1 MGYLYGLKKGIP
13 IMLGY
18 IAVSFSFGVMAVD
31 SYGITPLTAII
42 ISLTNV
48 TSSGQQA
55 GVEMISHGL
64 SLFEIGLTVL
74 LINLRYSLMS
84 LSLSQKLD
92 STTPTGLRLLF
103 GFGITD
109 EIYAIAVTEKEKI
122 NARYMFGIITLP
134 IIGWVLGTTLGAFAS
149 KLIPDEKLLDALSIA
164 LYAMFIAIIIPD
176 ARRSL
181 KITFVILLSISI
193 SCLFY
198 YVPFIKEIGIGFKII
213 ISTVISAL
221 LGAIIFPIN
230 DEINEIEYSSKDGD
244 DNA

>member
-109 EIYAIAVTEKEKI
+109 EVYAIAVTEKEKI

-134 IIGWVLGTTLGAFAS
+134 IIGWVLGTTFGAFAS

-164 LYAMFIAIIIPD
+164 LYAMFIAII
-176 ARRSL
+176 
-181 KITFVILLSISI
+181 
-193 SCLFY
+193 
-198 YVPFIKEIGIGFKII
+198 
-213 ISTVISAL
+213 
-221 LGAIIFPIN
+221 
-230 DEINEIEYSSKDGD
+230 
-244 DNA
+244 

>member
-1 MGYLYGLKKGIP
+1 
-13 IMLGY
+13 
-18 IAVSFSFGVMAVD
+18 
-31 SYGITPLTAII
+31 
-42 ISLTNV
+42 
-48 TSSGQQA
+48 
-55 GVEMISHGL
+55 
-64 SLFEIGLTVL
+64 
-74 LINLRYSLMS
+74 MS

-92 STTPTGLRLLF
+92 STTHTGLRLLF

-109 EIYAIAVTEKEKI
+109 EVYAIAVTEKEKI

>member
-1 MGYLYGLKKGIP
+1 
-13 IMLGY
+13 
-18 IAVSFSFGVMAVD
+18 
-31 SYGITPLTAII
+31 
-42 ISLTNV
+42 
-48 TSSGQQA
+48 
-55 GVEMISHGL
+55 
-64 SLFEIGLTVL
+64 
-74 LINLRYSLMS
+74 
-84 LSLSQKLD
+84 
-92 STTPTGLRLLF
+92 
-103 GFGITD
+103 
-109 EIYAIAVTEKEKI
+109 
-122 NARYMFGIITLP
+122 MFGIITLP